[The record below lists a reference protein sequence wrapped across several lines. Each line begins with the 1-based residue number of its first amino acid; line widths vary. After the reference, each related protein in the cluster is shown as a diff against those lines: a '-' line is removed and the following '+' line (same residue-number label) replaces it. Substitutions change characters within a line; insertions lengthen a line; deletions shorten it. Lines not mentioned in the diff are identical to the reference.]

1 MNLDGQTTFLPQK
14 WVHIRTAPRKNDVET
29 MISQRE
35 RFSQIVLSTIPNP
48 HVEVK
53 VVTSEI
59 HLSPLW
65 RAIYPYHVIT
75 DTKNTVAFDW
85 HLQSYTHQEWVTFGN
100 ESLHMVLIKYPSLEV
115 KVESVVP
122 QVDIYQFVSFFGGG
136 LGLFLGLAINNTLI
150 WAYKFGR
157 KHLEKRK
164 AIDSKEMDEK
174 GAPEHYE
181 HDNQFNAT

>member
-14 WVHIRTAPRKNDVET
+14 WVHIRTAPRMNDVET
-29 MISQRE
+29 RISQRE

-75 DTKNTVAFDW
+75 
-85 HLQSYTHQEWVTFGN
+85 SG
-100 ESLHMVLIKYPSLEV
+100 
-115 KVESVVP
+115 
-122 QVDIYQFVSFFGGG
+122 FF
-136 LGLFLGLAINNTLI
+136 
-150 WAYKFGR
+150 
-157 KHLEKRK
+157 
-164 AIDSKEMDEK
+164 
-174 GAPEHYE
+174 
-181 HDNQFNAT
+181 